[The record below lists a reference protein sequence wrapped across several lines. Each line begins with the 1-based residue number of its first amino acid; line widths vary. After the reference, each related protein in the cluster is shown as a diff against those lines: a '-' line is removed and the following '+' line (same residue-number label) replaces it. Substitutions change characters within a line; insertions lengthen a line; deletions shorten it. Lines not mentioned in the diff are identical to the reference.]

1 MGGQGAIKPI
11 RWGDFEFK
19 KVGGGGGASSLGSIP
34 RGAVVV
40 HRPCGGPARFR
51 QIMFP
56 GPDFLVLNVWCK
68 KVLVVKGFSC
78 TSFVA

>member
-1 MGGQGAIKPI
+1 M
-11 RWGDFEFK
+11 
-19 KVGGGGGASSLGSIP
+19 GGGGGASSSGSIP
-34 RGAVVV
+34 RGAVPV
-40 HRPCGGPARFR
+40 RPCGGPARFR

-56 GPDFLVLNVWCK
+56 GSDFLAQNVWCK